1 MIELLILYELNK
13 KVLTMYGISKEIKAE
28 FSVLT
33 IPSYGTIKPALVR
46 LAKSNFVKTQK
57 TMSTGGRPSVYYSI
71 TECGKNELKNLLLE
85 PPLENPIQ
93 FLPTARIKLACS
105 EILDIAEQKE
115 MLNLLKIKCES
126 IIIDIK
132 NIQSEKDL
140 KFYPKMVFD
149 NLICEYQNFINLLE
163 GFEHAC
169 KNQ

>member
-13 KVLTMYGISKEIKAE
+13 KTLTMYGISKEIKSE

-33 IPSYGTIKPALVR
+33 IPSYGTIKPALTR
-46 LAKSNFVKTQK
+46 LSKSGFVKAQK

-71 TECGKNELKNLLLE
+71 TDSGKNELKNLLLE

-93 FLPTARIKLACS
+93 FLTTARIKLACS
-105 EILDIAEQKE
+105 EILDNTEQKE

-126 IIIDIK
+126 IVIDIK
-132 NIQSEKDL
+132 NIQNGKDL
-140 KFYPKMVFD
+140 RFYPKMVFD
-149 NLICEYQNFINLLE
+149 NLICEYQNFITLLE
-163 GFEHAC
+163 GFERAC